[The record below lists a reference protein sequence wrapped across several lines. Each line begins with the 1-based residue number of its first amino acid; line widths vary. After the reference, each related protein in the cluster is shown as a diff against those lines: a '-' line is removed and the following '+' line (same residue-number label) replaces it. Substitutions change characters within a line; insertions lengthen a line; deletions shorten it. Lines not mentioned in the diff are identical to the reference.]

1 MLRITERG
9 TCQRRSC
16 KCSLTRFTRLMAFK
30 LMLWHTERF
39 RASDTAASAG
49 RISASPGTS

>member
-16 KCSLTRFTRLMAFK
+16 RCSLTKFTRLMAFK